1 MKNQFTLFFCFFA
14 CFATAQSK
22 IEGRV
27 VDQQGEP
34 IPGANI
40 YLEGT
45 YDGTSSDL
53 QGQFHFTTNEE
64 GNHLV
69 VVTFVGFEK
78 YEIGVQLPGD
88 QQVVV
93 ELVEQIN
100 QLEAVV
106 VSAGSFS
113 AGEENSREV
122 LKPLDIVTTAGATA
136 DIAGALNTLPG
147 TQTVGETGRLFVRGG
162 EGYETKTFID
172 GMEVLNSYSPSA
184 PNTPGRNRFSPFMF
198 GGTSFST
205 GGYSAEYGQALSSA
219 LILKTKDIPTEN
231 RTDLSLMTVGTDIAH
246 SQVFEH
252 SSIAGKIQYTH
263 LEPYF
268 RLVNQDINYDKA
280 PHSIDGNIAYR
291 HKVDADGMVK
301 FYGNFNRSDLTI
313 YQPQI
318 IDPSVEDRVDISNRY
333 LHLNANYKDILD
345 EKWSM
350 KAGVSL
356 TNSQDDLTVNLAAN
370 NELTRGFHS
379 KTVISYDPSTKIS
392 LSFGAEHFYR
402 SSSLQME
409 DQEASH
415 YEYDQHLGASF
426 VETDLFFSND
436 FMLRSGLR
444 LEYDDLTGQA
454 RLFPRTSL
462 AHKLGKDGQLSFAY
476 GRFNQHAQPVHLR
489 VNDALRPEAADH
501 FILNYQVIKDRRTFR
516 IEGYH
521 KRYTDLVKFQD
532 PFDPLTF
539 DNTGEGY
546 ARGIDLFWR
555 DNQSIDGLDYWI
567 SYSYIDTKRDYL
579 DFPGKYEPSFSSAHN
594 FSVVTKYFVN
604 ALKTQVGATYSFAS
618 NRPYHD
624 PNALEFNSGRT
635 PAYHDLSLNFSYLY
649 KPHVILHA
657 SITNVLGVDNIFG
670 YEYSDELNSDGR
682 YVGRAIRQP
691 AARFIFFGAFITLS
705 KNKTVNQL
713 PNL

>member
-1 MKNQFTLFFCFFA
+1 M
-14 CFATAQSK
+14 ATAQSK

-34 IPGANI
+34 VPGANV

-53 QGQFHFTTNEE
+53 YGQFQFITSETGDHT
-64 GNHLV
+64 L
-69 VVTFVGFEK
+69 VVTFVGFER
-78 YEIGVQLPGD
+78 YDGQMQLPGD
-88 QQVVV
+88 HQVVV

-219 LILKTKDIPTEN
+219 LILKTKDMPMEN

-246 SQVFEH
+246 SQLFEN
-252 SSIAGKIQYTH
+252 SSIAAKLQYTH

-268 RLVNQDINYDKA
+268 RFVDQAIKYDEA
-280 PHSIDGNIAYR
+280 PHSIDGNVAYR
-291 HKVDADGMVK
+291 HKVDDDGMVK

-313 YQPQI
+313 YEPQI
-318 IDPSVEDRVDISNRY
+318 MDASIQDRVDISNRY

-345 EKWSM
+345 DKWSIKTGM
-350 KAGVSL
+350 SL
-356 TNSQDDLTVNLAAN
+356 TNSQDDLIVNN
-370 NELTRGFHS
+370 TIHDESTRGFHS
-379 KTVISYDPSTKIS
+379 KSVLSYDPSTKMS

-402 SSSLQME
+402 SSSFKVE
-409 DQEASH
+409 EQEVSN
-415 YEYDQHLGASF
+415 YKYDQHLGASF
-426 VETDLFFSND
+426 VESDLFFSND
-436 FMLRSGLR
+436 FVLRSGLR
-444 LEYDDLTGQA
+444 LEYDNLTGKA

-462 AHKLGKDGQLSFAY
+462 AHKLGNDGQLSFAY
-476 GRFNQHAQPVHLR
+476 GRFNQQAQPEYLR
-489 VNDALRPEAADH
+489 VNDALLPEGAEH

-516 IEGYH
+516 IEAYH
-521 KRYTDLVKFQD
+521 KRYMDLVKFQD
-532 PFDPLTF
+532 PFDPATF
-539 DNTGEGY
+539 SNSGEGY

-555 DNQSIDGLDYWI
+555 DNESVEGLDYWV

-579 DFPGKYEPSFSSAHN
+579 DFPGKYEPSFSSRHN
-594 FSVVTKYFVN
+594 FSVVTKYFVK
-604 ALKTQVGATYSFAS
+604 ALKTQVGGTYSFAS
-618 NRPYHD
+618 SRPYHN
-624 PNALEFNSGRT
+624 PNTTEFNGGRT
-635 PAYHDLSLNFSYLY
+635 PAYHDLSVNFSYLY
-649 KPHVILHA
+649 RPHVIFHA
-657 SITNVLGVDNIFG
+657 SVTNVMGVDNIFG
-670 YEYSDELNSDGR
+670 YEYSDERNAQGQ
-682 YVGRAIRQP
+682 YVARAIRQP
-691 AARFIFFGAFITLS
+691 ATRFIFFGAFITLS